1 MCSNGRTGKSF
12 SVTALPA
19 STASKNENQ
28 IEISKANGSDEKL
41 RKGKKILIAQRRALV
56 EDFVKK

>member
-1 MCSNGRTGKSF
+1 M
-12 SVTALPA
+12 TALPT
-19 STASKNENQ
+19 STASKNENE

-56 EDFVKK
+56 EDFVKKQFLFFFY

>member
-1 MCSNGRTGKSF
+1 MCSNE
-12 SVTALPA
+12 
-19 STASKNENQ
+19 NE

-56 EDFVKK
+56 EDFVKKQFLFFFY